1 MATGQPARECYYH
14 LFLFT
19 GKTKKKNTPG
29 DIRNHTHEEFYS
41 SFRENPI
48 LGFRLL
54 SHGQLLYKS
63 VCLLAGI
70 KSVFTALSAPLNVP
84 GIFFID
90 GPFFFVSFFFFFF
103 FFYTHKNFCRRRSV
117 LFSLQSFL
125 RWSCPAS
132 SVRCVRGSPSD
143 TCSSLAHQ
151 LCSSSSL
158 TDRTAAADP
167 STTPSTSITSNSK
180 FFVTTCNN
188 FHRKTRRKDA
198 SLCKRETS
206 IILQRF
212 FARTCCS
219 HRSFL
224 LLLSFWNFPRAVFRR
239 VDKIRALRR
248 RPTRGIE
255 VALFFARRNLFSSF
269 LLLLNFAARKSV
281 VTIFLLL
288 WTLLTDADRLTR
300 SPSWK
305 RTSAPVPPSRIF
317 CSGITALII

>member
-1 MATGQPARECYYH
+1 MILEIIRMRS
-14 LFLFT
+14 FT
-19 GKTKKKNTPG
+19 VRSERIP
-29 DIRNHTHEEFYS
+29 S
-41 SFRENPI
+41 W
-48 LGFRLL
+48 
-54 SHGQLLYKS
+54 
-63 VCLLAGI
+63 A
-70 KSVFTALSAPLNVP
+70 SVFSLMGSSYTKVFVFWPESNQSLLRSRPRWTCREFFSSTARSFLCL
-84 GIFFID
+84 
-90 GPFFFVSFFFFFF
+90 FFFFFF
-103 FFYTHKNFCRRRSV
+103 FFYTHKSFCRSV
-117 LFSLQSFL
+117 LFSFQSFL

-132 SVRCVRGSPSD
+132 LVRCVRGSPSD

-255 VALFFARRNLFSSF
+255 VALFFARRYLFSSF